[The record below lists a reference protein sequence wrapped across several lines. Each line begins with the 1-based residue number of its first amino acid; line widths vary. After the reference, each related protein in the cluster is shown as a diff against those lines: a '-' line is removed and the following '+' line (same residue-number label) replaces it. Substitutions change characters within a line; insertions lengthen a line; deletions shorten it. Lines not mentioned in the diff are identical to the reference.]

1 MEMTL
6 GKIKDLLEKGNET
19 SRSQKRWFVTWRG
32 GIFLFGAHRCSH
44 PLEIWC
50 WGQGATELLLAT
62 LQQLL
67 QKSHLDFTDLEGEQ
81 SLALFPL
88 LCALC
93 VKNDIFIGS
102 ILRKTLSKKNI
113 TFVTDVRTLR
123 GEGYFSTS
131 FLARSAEGIYQGC
144 IMRNMRTKD
153 ASFKVPFS
161 SMRKNRESPVIKKIP
176 QHVQFVLVFFIL
188 LPPFTSRWI
197 IHIKEII
204 LK

>member
-19 SRSQKRWFVTWRG
+19 SRSRKRWFVTWQG

-44 PLEIWC
+44 PLEIWYRS
-50 WGQGATELLLAT
+50 QGATELLFAT

-93 VKNDIFIGS
+93 VKKDIFMGS
-102 ILRKTLSKKNI
+102 ILRKTLSKNNI
-113 TFVTDVRTLR
+113 TFITDVRTLR
-123 GEGYFSTS
+123 GEGYLSTS

-161 SMRKNRESPVIKKIP
+161 SIRKKESHLSLRRYLSMYNLCLCFLFYCLTL
-176 QHVQFVLVFFIL
+176 Q
-188 LPPFTSRWI
+188 TD
-197 IHIKEII
+197 E
-204 LK
+204 

>member
-32 GIFLFGAHRCSH
+32 GIFSFGAHRCSH

-50 WGQGATELLLAT
+50 WSQGATELLLAT

-93 VKNDIFIGS
+93 VKKDIFIGS
-102 ILRKTLSKKNI
+102 ILRKTLSKKKHNI
-113 TFVTDVRTLR
+113 CHWCKNTQRWRILEHELLGQVSWRDIPRVHH
-123 GEGYFSTS
+123 EEH
-131 FLARSAEGIYQGC
+131 ADQGC
-144 IMRNMRTKD
+144 ILQS
-153 ASFKVPFS
+153 A
-161 SMRKNRESPVIKKIP
+161 
-176 QHVQFVLVFFIL
+176 L
-188 LPPFTSRWI
+188 LIYEEKQEVTC
-197 IHIKEII
+197 H
-204 LK
+204 

>member
-50 WGQGATELLLAT
+50 WSQGATELLLAT

-93 VKNDIFIGS
+93 VKKDIFIGS
-102 ILRKTLSKKNI
+102 ILNTQRWRILQHKLLGQVSWRDI
-113 TFVTDVRTLR
+113 PRVHHEEHAD
-123 GEGYFSTS
+123 
-131 FLARSAEGIYQGC
+131 QGC
-144 IMRNMRTKD
+144 ILQS
-153 ASFKVPFS
+153 A
-161 SMRKNRESPVIKKIP
+161 
-176 QHVQFVLVFFIL
+176 L
-188 LPPFTSRWI
+188 LIYEEKQGVTC
-197 IHIKEII
+197 H
-204 LK
+204 